1 MCSIVQILKV
11 FIILGN
17 HKLQAAIVGAVC
29 LSVYLVFAYLTYLV
43 TNDIVQLVFH
53 DDNFNSVIVQ
63 STLMLLLI
71 QHVFYLLLTWP
82 ESLSVNSHLVQWKHF
97 QVLLD
102 IGLLI
107 IISPFILVLP
117 TNSSHKSKGI
127 STHILWGICNKIL

>member
-1 MCSIVQILKV
+1 MILYKYFLQKLNV
-11 FIILGN
+11 LIILGN

-43 TNDIVQLVFH
+43 TYDIVQLVFH

-63 STLMLLLI
+63 ATLMLLLI
-71 QHVFYLLLTWP
+71 QHVFYMLLTWP
-82 ESLSVNSHLVQWKHF
+82 ESLSVNNYLVQWKHF

-107 IISPFILVLP
+107 IISQSF
-117 TNSSHKSKGI
+117 
-127 STHILWGICNKIL
+127 

>member
-107 IISPFILVLP
+107 IISQFILVF
-117 TNSSHKSKGI
+117 S
-127 STHILWGICNKIL
+127 NKEMS

>member
-1 MCSIVQILKV
+1 M
-11 FIILGN
+11 IILGN

-63 STLMLLLI
+63 ATLMLLLI
-71 QHVFYLLLTWP
+71 QHVFYMLLTWP
-82 ESLSVNSHLVQWKHF
+82 ESLSVNNYLVQWKHF

-107 IISPFILVLP
+107 IISPVILVFP
-117 TNSSHKSKGI
+117 TKSCHKSMGLY
-127 STHILWGICNKIL
+127 THIL